1 MDNAE
6 FASEMNAVNWN
17 DILPQNNDVN
27 DIFDSFINK
36 VTAIVD
42 KFAPLKRLSNKQI
55 KNFAKPWVTVG
66 IRKPIQIK
74 NRLYKQY
81 IRSRN
86 PCMFVRYK
94 LYRNLTNSLLRLSKK
109 MYYSEYFKIHTAN
122 MKNIWKGINE
132 LIMLKTRCLNLPN
145 KLIKVNSL
153 FSQPGEL

>member
-1 MDNAE
+1 MSGNLLYDISDHLPNFLIISKYTTLPKNFEVYKRCFSKMDNAE

-42 KFAPLKRLSNKQI
+42 KFPPLKRLSNKQI
-55 KNFAKPWVTVG
+55 KNFAKPWVAVG
-66 IRKPIQIK
+66 IRKSIHIK

-86 PCMFVRYK
+86 PYMFMRYK
-94 LYRNLTNSLLRLSKK
+94 LS
-109 MYYSEYFKIHTAN
+109 
-122 MKNIWKGINE
+122 
-132 LIMLKTRCLNLPN
+132 LKT
-145 KLIKVNSL
+145 
-153 FSQPGEL
+153 G